1 VDYVLVV
8 VVAEAARQLLVVHLG
23 LVLAD
28 APASGH
34 LVRVGQLEL
43 PTVAG
48 PGDERLAG
56 FVRQEL
62 QQELPQLDG
71 ARACGHQR
79 HHRTTQFGNGVTCE
93 AGTSGRPAVGVSGDH
108 PVLEH
113 GLGVGSQGIYGVS
126 SLHPRR
132 KEGGVRVRMRVRYG
146 TEIVVVGPLVRGP
159 VGAAGDRLE
168 GATVVGGTVRVAVTI
183 VIPPRACTQKKIS
196 NSLLHERWTASG
208 QPACRPRPRNFFRSS
223 RLLLSS
229 VVIYIAPCASTAYRH
244 YVGTVHCSQMGSPFT
259 EGRYANLEFK

>member
-1 VDYVLVV
+1 MDYVLVV

-183 VIPPRACTQKKIS
+183 VIPPRACTQKKNLKLSPPRAMDRERSTRLPPASTQFFPIVAVITLVRRYLHS
-196 NSLLHERWTASG
+196 SMCVNSLSPLRRD
-208 QPACRPRPRNFFRSS
+208 RPLFPNGFA
-223 RLLLSS
+223 
-229 VVIYIAPCASTAYRH
+229 IYG
-244 YVGTVHCSQMGSPFT
+244 GTLGEP
-259 EGRYANLEFK
+259 

>member
-71 ARACGHQR
+71 ARA
-79 HHRTTQFGNGVTCE
+79 CE